1 MRHPKAL
8 KWERKLKEVF
18 RRIDQRLEDEY
29 GDRYPLHPA
38 RPKEG
43 ATANP
48 AYDGLFNIGASFSG
62 GFGSEHGAGYVV
74 NVQMATLERVDDDVR
89 EEIEQRVAQALEA
102 ELPKTFPHRHL
113 RVSRDGHTFKIHGDL
128 SLGMA

>member
-1 MRHPKAL
+1 MRHPKAV

-18 RRIDQRLEDEY
+18 RRIDERLEAEY

-48 AYDGLFNIGASFSG
+48 AHDGLFNIGASFTG
-62 GFGSEHGAGYVV
+62 GFGSTHGAGYTV
-74 NVQMATLERVDDDVR
+74 NVQMSTLEAVDADVR
-89 EEIEQRVAQALEA
+89 EEIEQRVASELEQ
-102 ELPKTFPHRHL
+102 ELPKAFPDRHL
-113 RVSRDGHTFKIHGDL
+113 QVSRDGHTFKIHGDL
-128 SLGMA
+128 SLGTA

>member
-8 KWERKLKEVF
+8 QWERKLKKVF
-18 RRIDQRLEDEY
+18 RRIDARLEAEY

-38 RPKEG
+38 RPSEG

-48 AYDGLFNIGASFSG
+48 AHDGLFNIGASFSG

-74 NVQMATLERVDDDVR
+74 SVQMATLENVDAAMR
-89 EEIEQRVAQALEA
+89 EKIEQRVATELAA
-102 ELPKTFPHRHL
+102 ELPKTFPNREL
-113 RVSRDGHTFKIHGDL
+113 KVSRDGHSFKIHGDL
-128 SLGMA
+128 SLGNA